1 MDFVLFIYLWWA
13 FSLKYSVCGFTEGV
27 KEKEMLNHPIHPLER
42 ADLALWQRERVPIIQ

>member
-13 FSLKYSVCGFTEGV
+13 FSPKYSVCGFTERV